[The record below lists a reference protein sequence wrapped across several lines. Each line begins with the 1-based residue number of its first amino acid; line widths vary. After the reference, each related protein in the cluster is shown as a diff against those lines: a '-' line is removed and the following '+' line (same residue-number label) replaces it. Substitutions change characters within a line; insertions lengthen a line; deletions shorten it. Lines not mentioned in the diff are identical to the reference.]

1 MAATCAACMQPIVSR
16 AQLVVMDTEVLHKQ
30 CVGQITEL
38 WRSRKAVAEALPA
51 VVAANKKIARATAEY
66 EALEGRLAVMQRRA
80 VAAEQKLGDVESM
93 RDALTEHNRELRR
106 DMAALR
112 AEIES
117 RAAPVPVA
125 PPIAPEPAVRDQDL
139 ESAAARFAMLDLD

>member
-1 MAATCAACMQPIVSR
+1 
-16 AQLVVMDTEVLHKQ
+16 MDTEVLHKQ

-38 WRSRKAVAEALPA
+38 WRSRKAVAEAGPLVA
-51 VVAANKKIARATAEY
+51 AANKMIERATAEY
-66 EALEGRLAVMQRRA
+66 EALEVRLAAMVRRA
-80 VAAEQKLGDVESM
+80 VAAEQKLGGVESM

-117 RAAPVPVA
+117 RRAAPAPVA
-125 PPIAPEPAVRDQDL
+125 LPITPEPAVRDQDL
-139 ESAAARFAMLDLD
+139 ESAAIRFAMMDLE